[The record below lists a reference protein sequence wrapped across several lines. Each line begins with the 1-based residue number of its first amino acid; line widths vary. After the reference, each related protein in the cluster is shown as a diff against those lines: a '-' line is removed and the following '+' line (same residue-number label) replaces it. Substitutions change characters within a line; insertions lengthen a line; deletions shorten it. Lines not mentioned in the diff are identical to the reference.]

1 MNYSP
6 NNHVYMNSLKHLML
20 GAGVVTALF
29 SACAGKD
36 AQLTVSGLNP
46 AAFDS
51 TINGKKTELITLKN
65 NNGMEVCLTNYGGR
79 VVSLVVPDKNGTP
92 TDVVCSYDNIAQY
105 ADTLNTPSDYGSTV
119 GRYANR
125 IKDGKITILKSDTAV
140 SKGIKELK
148 EYVKI
153 VENHNY
159 ITYNLRK
166 NDNGNCLHGGG
177 NTGWMNKVYDIT
189 AKTDTSVTFA
199 ITAPDG
205 ENGFPGNVKATATYT
220 VTSDNALDIVF
231 EATTDKRTVIN
242 MTNHSYFNLTGDL
255 SKAGTNQIMYI
266 NADYFTP
273 ADSLYI
279 PTGEIRSVYGTPMDF
294 TKKHAIGETIGNTFF
309 DQIKNAGGYDHN
321 WVLNTKGDDKVVAA
335 SLYAPNNGIFMQVY
349 TNEPGMQVYT
359 GNFQGTGIA
368 CKHGVKYPK
377 HVSVCFES
385 QKFPDSPTKYNAKTK
400 GWEVSNPF
408 LNPGEKYHSH
418 LVYKFSVK

>member
-1 MNYSP
+1 
-6 NNHVYMNSLKHLML
+6 
-20 GAGVVTALF
+20 
-29 SACAGKD
+29 
-36 AQLTVSGLNP
+36 
-46 AAFDS
+46 
-51 TINGKKTELITLKN
+51 
-65 NNGMEVCLTNYGGR
+65 
-79 VVSLVVPDKNGTP
+79 
-92 TDVVCSYDNIAQY
+92 
-105 ADTLNTPSDYGSTV
+105 
-119 GRYANR
+119 
-125 IKDGKITILKSDTAV
+125 
-140 SKGIKELK
+140 
-148 EYVKI
+148 
-153 VENHNY
+153 
-159 ITYNLRK
+159 
-166 NDNGNCLHGGG
+166 
-177 NTGWMNKVYDIT
+177 MNKVYDIT

-255 SKAGTNQIMYI
+255 SKAGTSQIMYI

-368 CKHGVKYPK
+368 CKHGIKYPK